1 MLVKF
6 EKLPLNMQ
14 NDEVKKYYNILA
26 KKRFYLFIKRIFDF
40 LLSLIILILLLPVF
54 LVLAV
59 IIKIDSKGPIFY
71 QQERIT
77 KYGKKF
83 KIIKFRTMIVDA
95 DQKGSL
101 ITINEDKRITR
112 IGRKIRNSRLDEIP
126 QLINVLKGE
135 MSFVG
140 TRPEVLKYVE
150 TYSEAMRATLL
161 MPAGITSSASI
172 NYREEDQIMAKYLK
186 KNGNVDDIY
195 INKILPDKM
204 KYNLE
209 YLRKCSIIEDIK
221 LCIKTII

>member
-14 NDEVKKYYNILA
+14 NDEVKKYYNILV
-26 KKRFYLFIKRIFDF
+26 KKRFYLIVKRIFDF
-40 LLSLIILILLLPVF
+40 LLSLVILILLIPVF
-54 LVLAV
+54 IVLAV
-59 IIKIDSKGPIFY
+59 MIKIDSQGPVFY
-71 QQERIT
+71 HQERIT

-95 DQKGSL
+95 DQKGTL
-101 ITINEDKRITR
+101 ITVNEDKRITK
-112 IGRKIRNSRLDEIP
+112 IGQKIRHSRLDEIP

-150 TYSEAMRATLL
+150 KYSDTMRATLL

-172 NYREEDQIMAKYLK
+172 NYRDEDQIMDKYLK

-204 KYNLE
+204 KYNLA
-209 YLRKCSIIEDIK
+209 YLQKCSIIEDIK